1 LLRAARA
8 GRNFPPPVQLIRRL
22 PAKKETKMET
32 GYFLAIL
39 SLFTF
44 VAVIV
49 FALISKKKTEER
61 LADPEAH
68 RDENKSTLAKDAP
81 DH

>member
-1 LLRAARA
+1 
-8 GRNFPPPVQLIRRL
+8 
-22 PAKKETKMET
+22 MET